1 MQNAPEKMNRG
12 YLFALSSAVFLA
24 LTSIFISYLN
34 INFQLPA
41 LILAF
46 WREVFVALILLIWFI
61 IRGSKLLK
69 GAGANLWFL
78 VAYGLI
84 LSLFNAFWTISV
96 TLNGAGVATVMAYC
110 SAAFTVILGWLIL
123 HEELNTGKIIAVILS
138 LSGCAL
144 IVNAFNAEVWHL
156 NLIGILTGIFSGL
169 FYAAYSLMGRSAS
182 QKGLNPWTTLFYTF
196 LIAAAFMLSYNLLL
210 GDKLPGGASQPAD
223 LFWLGDSLLGWVL
236 LLALAGGPTLL
247 GYGLYNVSLQYLPSS
262 VANLVVTIEPV
273 FTAVVAY
280 FILGERFTLVQI
292 LGSIL
297 IMAGVLVI
305 RKYNME

>member
-1 MQNAPEKMNRG
+1 MQNAPEKMNCG

>member
-1 MQNAPEKMNRG
+1 MQNVSEKMNRG

-41 LILAF
+41 LVLAF

-61 IRGSKLLK
+61 MRGSKLLK
-69 GAGANLWFL
+69 GAGSSLWFL
-78 VAYGLI
+78 AAYGLV

-123 HEELNTGKIIAVILS
+123 HEELNTGKIIAVVLS

-182 QKGLNPWTTLFYTF
+182 QQGLNPWTTLFYTF
-196 LIAAAFMLSYNLLL
+196 LIAAVFMLSYNLLL
-210 GDKLPGGASQPAD
+210 GDKLPGGASQPVD

-262 VANLVVTIEPV
+262 IANLVVTIEPV

-280 FILGERFTLVQI
+280 FVLGERFTLVQI

-297 IMAGVLVI
+297 IMSGVVVI